1 MAHSAICSLTAKA
14 GAAIL
19 LSLSAISLPA
29 HAADAARDKMERQC
43 AEIAGGKR
51 SASQQEAMQE
61 CTQGKTS
68 ETRAS
73 GVVDSTEHAKVKS
86 CDAQAKAMDERERP
100 DFLRKCYAGKK

>member
-19 LSLSAISLPA
+19 LSLAAISLPA
-29 HAADAARDKMERQC
+29 HAADAAKDKLERQC

-51 SASQQEAMQE
+51 STSQQDAMQE

-73 GVVDSTEHAKVKS
+73 GVESTEHAKVKS

-100 DFLRKCYAGKK
+100 GFLRKCYAGKK